1 MDYQQRAAA
10 WLEDPAID
18 EATKE
23 QIRALA
29 ADPKEL
35 EDCFYRDLEFGTAGM
50 RGVIGVG
57 TNRMNRYMVRKATA
71 GLAAFLQEQGPEAC
85 AKGVAIAYD
94 SRRFSDEFARET
106 AQVLCAAGVHA
117 YLYEELRPVPMLS
130 FAVRELGCAAGVIIT
145 ASHNPKQY
153 NGYKVYGPT
162 GGQMEPEDADI
173 VTAHIARI
181 EKLGAVARMD
191 LQKAEAEGLLTW
203 LGQALD
209 DRYFAQVKTV
219 SLRPEVFAQVD
230 KGFRVVYTPLH
241 GSGSMPVQRA
251 LREAGVKGLAVV
263 REQEQPDPDF
273 STVRVPNPEEGDAL
287 QMAMALADQEGAD
300 LCVGTDPDCDR
311 MGLAVRDAEGGWRLL
326 TGNQTGC
333 ILLNYILTAR
343 RLAGKLPENGAAVR
357 SVVSTR
363 MSDAIAAAFGVDMF
377 TVLTGF
383 KFIAGKI
390 AEFEKTGSHQY
401 LFGFEESFGYM
412 AGAFVRDKDAVQASL
427 LAVEAAAYYRLQGK
441 TLLDAL
447 YELYEQYGYYL
458 EGVRNFAFAGK
469 AGMEKIAGIMTALR
483 ENPPRELAGRRVIA
497 RRDYKALTRFS
508 DEGDTA
514 LEPPATNML
523 YFEIEGE
530 QSFIIRPSG
539 TEPKIKLYFG
549 VREATEQKA
558 KASLEAL
565 ADDVVR
571 RYMEQ

>member
-10 WLEDPAID
+10 WLADPAID
-18 EATKE
+18 EATKQ

-29 ADPKEL
+29 SEPKEL

-50 RGVIGVG
+50 RGVIGAG

-94 SRRFSDEFARET
+94 SRRFSDDFARET
-106 AQVLCAAGVHA
+106 AEVLCAAGIHA
-117 YLYEELRPVPMLS
+117 YLYESLRPVPMLS

-173 VTAHIARI
+173 VTAHIERV
-181 EKLGAVARMD
+181 ESLGAVARMD

-209 DRYFAQVKTV
+209 DRYFAQVRTV

-230 KGFRVVYTPLH
+230 KDFRVVYTPLH

-251 LREAGVKGLAVV
+251 LRDAGVEGLAVV

-287 QMAMALADQEGAD
+287 QMAMELADREGAD

-311 MGLAVRDAEGGWRLL
+311 MGLAVRDAKGGWRLL

-343 RLAGKLPENGAAVR
+343 KLAGKLPENGAAVR
-357 SVVSTR
+357 SLVSTR
-363 MSDAIAAAFGVDMF
+363 MSDAIAAAFGVEMF

-412 AGAFVRDKDAVQASL
+412 AGPFVRDKDAVQASL

-458 EGVRNFAFAGK
+458 EDVRNFAFAGK
-469 AGMEKIAGIMTALR
+469 AGMEKIAGIMAALR
-483 ENPPRELAGRRVIA
+483 ENPPKELAGRRVLA
-497 RRDYKALTRFS
+497 LRDYKTLVRVT
-508 DEGDTA
+508 EGGEEA

-523 YFEIEGE
+523 YFEIEGD

-549 VREATEQKA
+549 VRERSEEKA

-565 ADDVVR
+565 ADDVVKQ
-571 RYMEQ
+571 YMQE